1 MMPQPSSS
9 TVEQPQGTEPP
20 QEGVGETEETP
31 EGEDEVLQVEMP
43 PPMDEIQT
51 HALPPIGDT
60 SQEDV
65 QSKLV
70 SSLLEFLCDYVR
82 EDGAK

>member
-1 MMPQPSSS
+1 MAQPSSS
-9 TVEQPQGTEPP
+9 TVEQPQGTELPL
-20 QEGVGETEETP
+20 EGVTIGESDDAP
-31 EGEDEVLQVEMP
+31 EAEDEVLQVEMP

-70 SSLLEFLCDYVR
+70 SLPLSYLIS
-82 EDGAK
+82 K